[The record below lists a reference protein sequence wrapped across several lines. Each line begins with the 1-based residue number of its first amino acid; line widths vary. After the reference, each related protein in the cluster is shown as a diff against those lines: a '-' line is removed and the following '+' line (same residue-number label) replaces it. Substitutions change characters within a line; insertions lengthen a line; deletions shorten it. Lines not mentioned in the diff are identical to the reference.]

1 MCSHINQK
9 TQFENPV
16 MEAKRKMSVDMP
28 TAAPPPAAAPAGNC
42 TRDQETADVLVEYS
56 SQAKE

>member
-1 MCSHINQK
+1 
-9 TQFENPV
+9 

-28 TAAPPPAAAPAGNC
+28 AAAPPPAAAPAGNC